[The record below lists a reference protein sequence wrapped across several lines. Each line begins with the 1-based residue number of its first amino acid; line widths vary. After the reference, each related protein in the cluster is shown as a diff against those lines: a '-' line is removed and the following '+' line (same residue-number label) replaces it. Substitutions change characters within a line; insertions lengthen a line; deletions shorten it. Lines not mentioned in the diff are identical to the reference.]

1 MKITSNPSPLTL
13 RRTFWFWLP
22 LAVMWLVMS
31 AEQPSITAVV
41 SRLPDATE
49 HLAAFGLTFSLALIV
64 ESPVIMLLTAA
75 TALATH
81 RQSYRRLLEF
91 TAMLALVETVLH
103 VALAVTPLYGVVVR
117 DLIGAPAEL
126 VETSRVSFLLM
137 TPWTGMIAFRRLFE
151 GVMIRWGQPQRVTV
165 VVVLRLA
172 TTALGLVAGFLAGRW
187 PGAYVGAAALSAGVT
202 VGALA
207 AFLLSRSSVAEHLGP
222 PRAGDAP
229 LGWVE
234 LLQFYVPLVL
244 TALITMVGGPIFSFG
259 LSHAPL
265 PLESLAAWPVIT
277 SLLFIGRSGGTAY
290 QEVGVAL
297 LHRERGR
304 PVLQRF
310 AWLLAALST
319 GAFALVAVTPAAAW
333 WYRNVSGLPPDLV
346 DLALVPTLLAVPVPG
361 LTVIISWLRA
371 VLVHAR
377 RTGPVSAAVGLNMA
391 TLLGLMLLLPR
402 VTTLPGAVQAAI
414 GLALSLGVES
424 AFLAWTARGAGVGL
438 GGQGARGEK
447 GTA

>member
-1 MKITSNPSPLTL
+1 MKIKPNTSPLTP

-41 SRLPDATE
+41 SRLPEATE
-49 HLAAFGLTFSLALIV
+49 NLAAFGLTFSLALIV
-64 ESPVIMLLTAA
+64 ESPVIMLLTAG
-75 TALATH
+75 TALAAH
-81 RQSYRRLLEF
+81 RQAYRRLLEF

-103 VALAVTPLYGVVVR
+103 VLLAVTPLYGIVLR

-126 VETSRVSFLLM
+126 VETSRVAFLLM

-172 TTALGLVAGFLAGRW
+172 TTALVLVAGFLAGRW

-207 AFLLSRSSVAEHLGP
+207 AFLLSRSSVAEHLRP
-222 PRAGDAP
+222 PPAGEAR
-229 LGWVE
+229 LGWGE
-234 LLQFYVPLVL
+234 LLRFYVPLVL

-259 LSHAPL
+259 LSHAAL
-265 PLESLAAWPVIT
+265 PLESLAVWPVIT
-277 SLLFIGRSGGTAY
+277 SLLFIGRSGGMAY

-297 LHRERGR
+297 LHHERSR

-310 AWLLAALST
+310 AWVLAAIST
-319 GAFALVAVTPAAAW
+319 AVFALVALTPGAAW
-333 WYRNVSGLPPDLV
+333 WYRSVSGLAPSLV
-346 DLALVPTLLAVPVPG
+346 DLTLLPTLLAVPVPG

-377 RTGPVSAAVGLNMA
+377 RTGPVSAAVALNMV
-391 TLLGLMLLLPR
+391 TLLVLMAVLPAALP
-402 VTTLPGAVQAAI
+402 LPGAVQAAI
-414 GLALSLGVES
+414 GLTASLAIES
-424 AFLAWTARGAGVGL
+424 GFLAWQVRRG
-438 GGQGARGEK
+438 
-447 GTA
+447 